1 MKTINRQ
8 NAMTANHF
16 EMVDGF
22 NADGSHVRC
31 RRNGKTK
38 TWKRSPDRF
47 QIPVKHGLYDYGY
60 ITEDNANAFYI
71 AE

>member
-8 NAMTANHF
+8 NAMTANNF
-16 EMVDGF
+16 EMHNSF
-22 NADGSHVRC
+22 NADGTPTRC

-38 TWKRSPDRF
+38 TWKRSPERF
-47 QIPVKHGLYDYGY
+47 QIPVKHGLYEYGY